1 MIVVKNHRT
10 LADHTHQAPLDDNN
24 QPMYKHVISQDVRSQ
39 LHAIQKVDAEQERRR
54 HEIISDRQRRDQPDK
69 GDDGNEDRLDESSG
83 LPLKKKR
90 RKESVKEG
98 SKHLSEDVMKKITNQ
113 TALTAAGGLTK
124 SWMLQATSEPT
135 LPSPSPTTSS
145 STTPVQT
152 PTSTIPSTSQSTTL
166 ASKARVRGRPSAVRG
181 GRSLS
186 SGRLISR
193 DSASITANV
202 TALAPPPRHANSTA
216 TRVTVKDALFV
227 LERDRGGGGLGSAQN
242 VLMKSYVKW
251 LR

>member
-1 MIVVKNHRT
+1 M
-10 LADHTHQAPLDDNN
+10 
-24 QPMYKHVISQDVRSQ
+24 
-39 LHAIQKVDAEQERRR
+39 
-54 HEIISDRQRRDQPDK
+54 
-69 GDDGNEDRLDESSG
+69 
-83 LPLKKKR
+83 
-90 RKESVKEG
+90 
-98 SKHLSEDVMKKITNQ
+98 
-113 TALTAAGGLTK
+113 
-124 SWMLQATSEPT
+124 
-135 LPSPSPTTSS
+135 
-145 STTPVQT
+145 
-152 PTSTIPSTSQSTTL
+152 L
-166 ASKARVRGRPSAVRG
+166 ASKARVRGRPSSARG

-193 DSASITANV
+193 DSASIAANV